1 MKGARRA
8 RTLRNGVAV
17 TDADVVTGYASQR
30 LLWIGIVTDRECKPL
45 TFGLFDNVAC
55 LNDRDADMDTDT
67 CTDSL
72 PQFIWC
78 WLKVKL
84 WPGHMCTK
92 FQINRSTIDDFRNS
106 EKCQLYWRHVTKNV
120 TSYVIGASV
129 LPKRL
134 STENILQPT
143 RSLYDVWLKSYGS
156 LCVFHVWV
164 ILTLTFD
171 LSRSLFMCGVNIY
184 PLVSTNKYWKFSV
197 SEFLWY
203 DCTLKN
209 QCTVCVTLT
218 YDLWRSIILCEL
230 IIRL

>member
-1 MKGARRA
+1 MKSAQRA
-8 RTLRNGVAV
+8 GTLRNGVAV

-55 LNDRDADMDTDT
+55 LNDSDADMDTDT

-106 EKCQLYWRHVTKNV
+106 EKCQLSL
-120 TSYVIGASV
+120 TSRDEKTW
-129 LPKRL
+129 LRT
-134 STENILQPT
+134 STGVRYF
-143 RSLYDVWLKSYGS
+143 RSGFRQRTSCNQLE
-156 LCVFHVWV
+156 
-164 ILTLTFD
+164 
-171 LSRSLFMCGVNIY
+171 
-184 PLVSTNKYWKFSV
+184 VSTTS
-197 SEFLWY
+197 
-203 DCTLKN
+203 D
-209 QCTVCVTLT
+209 
-218 YDLWRSIILCEL
+218 
-230 IIRL
+230 